1 MREPERERVSALHY
15 LRATVEAFDLRAL
28 PPGFYADPYPT
39 YRALRELDPVHRCPD
54 GSWFL
59 TRYADC
65 LAVYRDHER
74 MSSDKRTEFGPKFGP
89 QIGAG
94 PLLAHHTT
102 SMVFRDP
109 PDHTRLRRLVQP
121 FFGARAL
128 EAVRPRIEALV
139 DGMLD
144 RLESA
149 GEADLVADYAFA
161 LPAEVVCDLL
171 GVPRGD
177 RGRLRDWARTIL
189 GALEPVIPPAA
200 VRAGD
205 AAVTQFCRYLRDLVA
220 DKRRHGAV
228 DDADVLG
235 RLVHALEE
243 DDLSED
249 ELLQNCIFMLNA
261 GHETTTNLIA
271 NGVNA
276 LLDAPAQLDRVRQEP
291 ALRASAVDELLRFE
305 SSNQLGN
312 RRVVAPTRVGD
323 VDLEPGD
330 LVTLCIGAAN
340 RDPAQFPDPDGLDVA
355 RQPNRHLAFAAGIHT
370 CAGANLARMEASIA
384 IGRLLE
390 RFPRLRRTAPIERDR
405 RARFRVVRR
414 MPIAV

>member
-1 MREPERERVSALHY
+1 MARVSAHADP
-15 LRATVEAFDLRAL
+15 RATVEAFDLRAL
-28 PPGFYADPYPT
+28 PPSFYVDPYPT
-39 YRALRELDPVHRCPD
+39 YRALREIDPVHRCPD

-65 LAVYRDHER
+65 LTVYRDHAR
-74 MSSDKRTEFGPKFGP
+74 LSSDKRAEFGPKFGA
-89 QIGAG
+89 GVGSG
-94 PLLAHHTT
+94 PLLEHHTT

-121 FFGARAL
+121 FFAAGAL
-128 EAVRPRIEALV
+128 EAVRPRVEALV
-139 DGMLD
+139 DAMLD
-144 RLESA
+144 RLEAA

-177 RGRLRDWARTIL
+177 RGRLRGWARVIL
-189 GALEPVIPPAA
+189 GALEPVTPPAA

-205 AAVTQFCRYLRDLVA
+205 AAVVEFCEYLRGLVA
-220 DKRRHGAV
+220 GKRRHGAV

-235 RLVHALEE
+235 RLVNALDDE
-243 DDLSED
+243 DLSED

-271 NGVNA
+271 NGVDA
-276 LLDAPAQLDRVRQEP
+276 LLDAPEQLARVRDEP
-291 ALRASAVDELLRFE
+291 DLRATAVDELLRFE

-312 RRVVAPTRVGD
+312 RRVVAPARVGG
-323 VDLEPGD
+323 VDLEPGE

-340 RDPAQFPDPDGLDVA
+340 RDPEQFPAPDRLDVA

-390 RFPRLRRTAPIERDR
+390 RFPGLRRIAPVERDR

-414 MPIAV
+414 MPIAMRE

>member
-1 MREPERERVSALHY
+1 MSAPDPRV
-15 LRATVEAFDLRAL
+15 VEAFDLRAL
-28 PPGFYADPYPT
+28 PCGFYADPYPT
-39 YRALRELDPVHRCPD
+39 YRALRELAPVHRCPD

-65 LAVYRDHER
+65 LSVYRDHAR
-74 MSSDKRTEFGPKFGP
+74 LSSDKRAEFGPKFGS
-89 QIGAG
+89 G
-94 PLLAHHTT
+94 PLFEHHTT

-121 FFGARAL
+121 FFTARAL
-128 EAVRPRIEALV
+128 EAVRPRVEALV
-139 DGMLD
+139 EEMLE
-144 RLESA
+144 RLEAA
-149 GEADLVADYAFA
+149 GEADLVADFAFA

-177 RGRLRDWARTIL
+177 RGQLRAWAKVIL
-189 GALEPVIPPAA
+189 GALEPVTPAPV

-205 AAVTQFCRYLRDLVA
+205 AAVAEFCDYLRELVA
-220 DKRRHGAV
+220 GKRRHGAV

-235 RLVHALEE
+235 RLVNAL
-243 DDLSED
+243 DDEGLSED

-276 LLDAPAQLDRVRQEP
+276 LLDAPDQLARVREEP
-291 ALRASAVDELLRFE
+291 EVRASAVDELLRFE

-312 RRVVAPTRVGD
+312 RRVVAPVRIGG

-330 LVTLCIGAAN
+330 LVTLGIGAAN
-340 RDPAQFPDPDGLDVA
+340 RDPEQFPDPDRLDVA

-370 CAGANLARMEASIA
+370 CAGANLGRMEASIA

-390 RFPRLRRTAPIERDR
+390 RFPTLHRTGPVERDH